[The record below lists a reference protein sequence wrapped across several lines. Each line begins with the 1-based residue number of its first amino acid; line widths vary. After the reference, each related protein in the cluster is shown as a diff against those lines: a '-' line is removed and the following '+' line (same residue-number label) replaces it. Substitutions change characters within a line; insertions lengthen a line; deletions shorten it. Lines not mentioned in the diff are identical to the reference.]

1 MAALFFSD
9 HVMVHSQAFVL
20 CTQWTDVKYA
30 TPICTEYVG
39 KALSGTRAIFRV
51 ITIIM
56 HILPQYN
63 TLVFSP
69 LWFGENVK
77 KSSFV
82 MLEIKSDSWG
92 IEIGTVKCLCP
103 TTHLN

>member
-1 MAALFFSD
+1 MAVLFFSD
-9 HVMVHSQAFVL
+9 HVMAHSQAFVF
-20 CTQWTDVKYA
+20 CTQWLDVKYA

-39 KALSGTRAIFRV
+39 KSLSAMRAIFRA

-56 HILPQYN
+56 HISLGNN

-92 IEIGTVKCLCP
+92 LEIRIVRCLS
-103 TTHLN
+103 